1 MSNWVTELPPEDYQ
15 FTVVALIFATLVG
28 FYFFVRNWKRLRI
41 IEDTPTARLRSAH
54 QGYIELEGK
63 GQLIDDQPIYSP
75 LSNHPCLWYRSQIEQ
90 QETFIEKGRT
100 QTRWNVVYKNVSTHR
115 FKLIDGKSNC
125 FVDPDDAEVNGHEK
139 LVWYGNTEWPTRTQL
154 LESQSIIHAATN
166 RYRYS
171 EWLILPGQPLYVL
184 GQFTTW
190 SAAARKSIRDVM
202 INLINDWKQDQYTL
216 KDRFDH
222 NKDGTIDQKEWE
234 AARQEAQ
241 SEAQKIHDQL
251 ALEPDT
257 HVMAKP
263 DNSAQPFII
272 SAYPQTVLT
281 QKYRR
286 TAYLALA
293 ICILSIFAIAWLVHA
308 HG

>member
-1 MSNWVTELPPEDYQ
+1 MNYWVTQLAPEEYQ
-15 FTVVALIFATLVG
+15 FTLAALIFATLIS
-28 FYFFVRNWKRLRI
+28 FYCFIRNWNRLRI
-41 IEDTPTARLRSAH
+41 IEDTPTAKLRSAH

-63 GQLIDDQPIYSP
+63 GQFIDDHPIYSP
-75 LSNHPCLWYRSQIEQ
+75 LSNHLCLWYRSQIEQ
-90 QETFIEKGRT
+90 QETFIENGRS
-100 QTRWNVVYKNVSTHR
+100 QIRWNVVYKNISTHR
-115 FKLIDGKSNC
+115 FKLTDERSSC
-125 FVDPDDAEVNGHEK
+125 YVDPNAAEVNGHET

-154 LESQSIIHAATN
+154 LESQSILHAAN
-166 RYRYS
+166 KSYRYS

-190 SAAARKSIRDVM
+190 SAATQKSIRDVM
-202 INLINDWKQDQYTL
+202 ITLINDWKHDQHAL

-234 AARQEAQ
+234 IARQEAQ

-251 ALEPDT
+251 ALEADT
-257 HVMAKP
+257 HVMARP
-263 DNSAQPFII
+263 DNSSQPFII
-272 SAYPQTVLT
+272 SAYPQALLT

-286 TAYLALA
+286 TAFIALS
-293 ICILSIFAIAWLVHA
+293 ICISLICVIAWLVRT